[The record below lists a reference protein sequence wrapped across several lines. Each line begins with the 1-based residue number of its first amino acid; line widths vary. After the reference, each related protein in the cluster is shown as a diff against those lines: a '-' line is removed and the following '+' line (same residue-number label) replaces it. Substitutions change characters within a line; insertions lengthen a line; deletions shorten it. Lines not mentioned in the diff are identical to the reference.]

1 MVVVL
6 LIISSGCRRAY
17 PVTSIPC
24 SIRYCVKIRLTATF
38 VNKAQIARTSV
49 FAAEDFSC
57 ILDGVSSPLYTIRL
71 VDWVLIP
78 EEREDEL
85 LLLEDILDTA
95 LLGFA
100 LNSRAV
106 PVTNKFSKES
116 QEISRASCASPL
128 FSFSFSFS
136 LSLSLSLSLV
146 LVVLARVIFC
156 GENPP
161 WLLMPESSDLFT
173 WVMCLC
179 KVKPRVAA
187 DTDLDASSA
196 EFAVVVVVV
205 AVVVVV
211 VLLLVFVVALLL
223 PTTIGLVR
231 PPGGIFVDIPSFEST
246 GCTIFGR
253 IRGDALG
260 ISPTRR

>member
-1 MVVVL
+1 M
-6 LIISSGCRRAY
+6 
-17 PVTSIPC
+17 
-24 SIRYCVKIRLTATF
+24 
-38 VNKAQIARTSV
+38 

-78 EEREDEL
+78 DEREDEL

-116 QEISRASCASPL
+116 HEISRASCASPL
-128 FSFSFSFS
+128 LSFSFS

-196 EFAVVVVVV
+196 EFAVVVAVVV
-205 AVVVVV
+205 A
-211 VLLLVFVVALLL
+211 LLLVFVVALLL